1 MKNILISYKVLY
13 KEVNEVRDGGINVI
27 DTNEKIDY
35 YKLEN
40 LYLKYREIMYKEANK
55 VLRNTYD
62 AEDAVQIAFERLA
75 NCTDKI
81 TDEIPAMTCSFMK
94 IVAKNTA
101 VNVGKQRLYLNKYE
115 NTFDIL
121 QDELID
127 QNLELADLVIDKVSV
142 ERIIEKIKSLPD
154 KYRDIIVLEKIYG
167 YSREETM
174 ALYGENY
181 ETIKRRLTRAKTK
194 LLEVLKQEEL
204 NGNRNTIKSKDH
216 KITHTKS

>member
-1 MKNILISYKVLY
+1 M
-13 KEVNEVRDGGINVI
+13 I
-27 DTNEKIDY
+27 DTNDKIDY

-40 LYLKYREIMYKEANK
+40 LYLKYKEMMYREANK
-55 VLRNTYD
+55 VLHNEYD

-81 TDEIPAMTCSFMK
+81 TDEIPAMTCAFMK
-94 IVAKNTA
+94 IVAKNAA
-101 VNVGKQRLYLNKYE
+101 VNVCRQRLYLNKYE

-121 QDELID
+121 QDDLID
-127 QNLELADLVIDKVSV
+127 KDLELADLIIDKLSV
-142 ERIIEKIKSLPD
+142 ERIVENIKNLPD
-154 KYRDIIVLEKIYG
+154 KYRDIIVLEKICG

-194 LLEVLKQEEL
+194 LLGMLKQEEL
-204 NGNRNTIKSKDH
+204 NGGRNTIKSKDH
-216 KITHTKS
+216 

>member
-1 MKNILISYKVLY
+1 
-13 KEVNEVRDGGINVI
+13 
-27 DTNEKIDY
+27 
-35 YKLEN
+35 
-40 LYLKYREIMYKEANK
+40 
-55 VLRNTYD
+55 
-62 AEDAVQIAFERLA
+62 
-75 NCTDKI
+75 
-81 TDEIPAMTCSFMK
+81 MK

-127 QNLELADLVIDKVSV
+127 QNLELADIVIDKVSV

-154 KYRDIIVLEKIYG
+154 KYRDIIVLEKICG

-181 ETIKRRLTRAKTK
+181 ETIKKRLTRAKTK

-204 NGNRNTIKSKDH
+204 NGNRNTIKS
-216 KITHTKS
+216 